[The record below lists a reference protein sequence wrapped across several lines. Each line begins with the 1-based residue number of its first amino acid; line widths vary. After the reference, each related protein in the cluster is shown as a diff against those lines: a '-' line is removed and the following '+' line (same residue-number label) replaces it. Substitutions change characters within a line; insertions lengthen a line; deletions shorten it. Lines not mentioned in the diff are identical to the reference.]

1 MRGWRAWLFYGVV
14 ALVVLR
20 LAVFI
25 VATHGPVQAPGATGV
40 RDPEGVS
47 ERKTR
52 EAEQNAKI
60 AALLDATPQQLEEKL
75 AFDDAKRSATGG
87 LRTIGT
93 DATAAGAPG
102 LAYAA
107 MELADRLARDTHAVC
122 VHDGTKKLD
131 EAAAALTPDKRAP
144 FEERLAIVKKNVD
157 LACKRAPRPTE

>member
-20 LAVFI
+20 LALFI
-25 VATHGPVQAPGATGV
+25 VATHEPVQAPGGAGPA
-40 RDPEGVS
+40 DPEGIS

-52 EAEQNAKI
+52 QAEQNAKL
-60 AALLDATPQQLEEKL
+60 APLLDATPRELEEKL

-87 LRTIGT
+87 LRTIAT
-93 DATAAGAPG
+93 DATAAGAAG

-107 MELADRLARDTHAVC
+107 MELADRLAKDTHSVC

-131 EAAAALTPDKRAP
+131 DAVAALTPEKRAP
-144 FEERLAIVKKNVD
+144 FDERLAIVKKTID